1 VTTHPSATRQLKM
14 VLDELRKARGGQ
26 RGKLPSVQTMAASSR
41 KRSPEARVNPR
52 TSRRVNL
59 WRISDRGYRLD
70 ALTVGHLD
78 VDHGGLQVG
87 MPQQGSRGAECA
99 VWSLRRRW

>member
-1 VTTHPSATRQLKM
+1 MLEHRRAHETRPGLAAAAVSMARILDTAGAVTTHPSATRQLKM

-59 WRISDRGYRLD
+59 WRISDRGCVSVLP
-70 ALTVGHLD
+70 G
-78 VDHGGLQVG
+78 
-87 MPQQGSRGAECA
+87 
-99 VWSLRRRW
+99 